1 MIYIEGYVIAVP
13 TENKEAFIEHAR
25 MMDSLIM
32 EFGATRVMECWEDD
46 VQRGKNTDFHRAVD
60 AKEGE
65 SIVFSWVEWPDEE
78 TKQKGHERMHELA
91 LSDERFIQEKHP
103 VPFDGSRMIFGGFV
117 PVLSLP

>member
-13 TENKEAFIEHAR
+13 SENKEEFIEHAR

-78 TKQKGHERMHELA
+78 TKQQGHERMHELA

-103 VPFDGSRMIFGGFV
+103 VPFDGARMIFGGFV

>member
-1 MIYIEGYVIAVP
+1 MPYIDGFVIAVP
-13 TENKEAFIEHAR
+13 TENKKEFVEYAR

-32 EFGATRVMECWEDD
+32 DFGAIRVMECWEDD
-46 VQRGKNTDFHRAVD
+46 VQRGMNTDFHGAVD

-78 TKQKGHERMHELA
+78 TRQRGHERMQELA
-91 LSDERFIQEKHP
+91 GSDERFSHEKHP
-103 VPFDGSRMIFGGFV
+103 APFDGSRMIFGGFV

>member
-13 TENKEAFIEHAR
+13 TENKEEFIEHAR

-32 EFGATRVMECWEDD
+32 DFGATRVMECWEDD

-78 TKQKGHERMHELA
+78 TKQRGHERMHELA
-91 LSDERFIQEKHP
+91 LTDERFIQEKHP
-103 VPFDGSRMIFGGFV
+103 VPFDGARMIFGGFV

>member
-13 TENKEAFIEHAR
+13 TENKAEFIEHAR

-32 EFGATRVMECWEDD
+32 DFGATRVMECWEDD

-103 VPFDGSRMIFGGFV
+103 VPFDGARMIFGGFV